1 MQNVEATWDIIFQK
15 ETTPI
20 EFQEKICIASIQ
32 AIYDK
37 NLWNHMR
44 MLYAIPL
51 ENKPPQYIQYI
62 STHKGNTEKMR
73 ISHGNIWTYWFFTR
87 IN

>member
-1 MQNVEATWDIIFQK
+1 MQNVEATQDIIFQK

-37 NLWNHMR
+37 NLSNHTGMS
-44 MLYAIPL
+44 YAIPL
-51 ENKPPQYIQYI
+51 ETKTPQIY
-62 STHKGNTEKMR
+62 TVHFNA
-73 ISHGNIWTYWFFTR
+73 
-87 IN
+87 